1 MAKSTPYQPL
11 LLRLAHGAIAI
22 LALLALISGFWVY
35 NTYDGRWGALPLPKI
50 PDIQGLHGTIAL
62 VLLLLF
68 PFFALYCF
76 HWGDRRLLHKKS
88 LAQLSQGNWRAWQRL
103 ANTLMLVAVTF
114 ALITGRM
121 MQEEWLPTGELNR
134 GWYLAHLGAWSVVLL
149 SLLSHLI
156 LGAKAGG
163 SPLLVSMVSFAIRPE
178 DRRIG
183 NWWRGG
189 RLRPSNQLLLGLEII
204 IFLGIVIAFVLPA
217 IITAR

>member
-1 MAKSTPYQPL
+1 MAKPAPYQPL
-11 LLRLAHGAIAI
+11 LLRLTHGAIAI
-22 LALLALISGFWVY
+22 LVLLALLSGFWVY
-35 NTYDGRWGALPLPKI
+35 NTYDGRWGSLPLPQI

-68 PFFALYCF
+68 PLFALYCF

-88 LAQLSQGNWRAWQRL
+88 LAQLSQGNWPAWQRL

-121 MQEEWLPTGELNR
+121 MKEEWLPAGDLNR
-134 GWYLAHLGAWSVVLL
+134 GWYLAHLGAWSGVLL
-149 SLLSHLI
+149 GLLSHLI

-163 SPLLVSMVSFAIRPE
+163 RALLASMISFAIRPE
-178 DRRIG
+178 DRRLQ

-189 RLRPSNQLLLGLEII
+189 RLKPSSQLLLGLEISVL
-204 IFLGIVIAFVLPA
+204 LGIGAAFVLPA
-217 IITAR
+217 VIAAQ